1 MIVYIAMLL
10 GALIGGW
17 RAWRRKGNRL
27 DIAQYAGVYLI
38 IFGVLGMILTIVLE
52 RLL

>member
-1 MIVYIAMLL
+1 MIVYIAMLI
-10 GALIGGW
+10 GALFGGW

-27 DIAQYAGVYLI
+27 DIAQYAGVHLI

-52 RLL
+52 RTL